1 MEQATHFCDLVRYLG
16 GEVRRES
23 VTGCCVP
30 YASDPASP
38 GYLSAVPENIDE
50 ESLAPS
56 QRVPRFTAGTHIILY
71 NSNNTLCTKIK
82 YSSFYI

>member
-38 GYLSAVPENIDE
+38 GYLSAVPESIDE

-56 QRVPRFTAGTHIILY
+56 QRIPRFTTGTHIYIY
-71 NSNNTLCTKIK
+71 NPCNIMHRKWVLWV
-82 YSSFYI
+82 